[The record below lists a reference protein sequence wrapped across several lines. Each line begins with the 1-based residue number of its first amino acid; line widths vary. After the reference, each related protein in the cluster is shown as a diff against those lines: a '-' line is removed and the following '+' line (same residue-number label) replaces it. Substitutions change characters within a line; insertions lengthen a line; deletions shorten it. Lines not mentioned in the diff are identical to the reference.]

1 MNNLQKRVPI
11 IALLLSLFTPGL
23 GQMYNGQLKRAT
35 VFYLGGLL
43 LTILLSLSGLFSN
56 FYGTIL
62 CLAILVGYMIL
73 VMLDALLNAMKLQTI
88 ITRKYNRWYFY
99 VLIILTQA
107 FLINPYTK
115 SVIIPI
121 KAYRMPAGSMAPALL
136 VGDYLVVNKKYYHN
150 EKPKRGDII
159 VFPLPKDTSKDYIK
173 RVIGLPGEKLEIRND
188 KVFINNQLIEEP
200 YVEITD
206 VSIPSARKSP
216 KADFGPIVVPSD
228 NLFLLGDN
236 RDHSYDSRYWGSVD
250 ISALKGK
257 ALYIYWARDKDRIG
271 MEIK

>member
-1 MNNLQKRVPI
+1 MENLQKRVPI
-11 IALLLSLFTPGL
+11 IALLLSLLTPGL
-23 GQMYNGQLKRAT
+23 GQMYNGQLKKAT

-56 FYGTIL
+56 FYGMIL

-88 ITRKYNRWYFY
+88 TTRKYNRWYVY

-107 FLINPYTK
+107 FLINPYAK
-115 SVIIPI
+115 SIIIPI
-121 KAYRMPAGSMAPALL
+121 KAYRIPASSMAPALL
-136 VGDYLVVNKKYYHN
+136 VGDHLVVNKKYYHN
-150 EKPKRGDII
+150 EKPIRGDII
-159 VFPLPKDTSKDYIK
+159 VFPLPTNTSKDYIK
-173 RVIGLPGEKLEIRND
+173 RVIGLSGEKLEIRND
-188 KVFINNQLIEEP
+188 NVFINNQRIEEP

-206 VSIPSARKSP
+206 ASSPFTKKSP
-216 KADFGPIVVPSD
+216 KADFGPIVVRPD
-228 NLFLLGDN
+228 NLFVLGDN
-236 RDHSYDSRYWGSVD
+236 RDHSYDSRYWGSVE

>member
-1 MNNLQKRVPI
+1 MENPQKRVPI
-11 IALLLSLFTPGL
+11 IALLLSLLTPGL

-35 VFYLGGLL
+35 VFYLSGLL
-43 LTILLSLSGLFSN
+43 LTIILSLSGLFSN

-73 VMLDALLNAMKLQTI
+73 VMLGALLNAMKLQMIT
-88 ITRKYNRWYFY
+88 TRKYNRWYFY

-107 FLINPYTK
+107 FLINPYVK

-159 VFPLPKDTSKDYIK
+159 VFPFPKETSKDYVK
-173 RVIGLPGEKLEIRND
+173 RVIGLPGEKLEIRNNN
-188 KVFINNQLIEEP
+188 VFINNQLIEEP
-200 YVEITD
+200 YVEITEA
-206 VSIPSARKSP
+206 STPSAKESP
-216 KADFGPIVVPSD
+216 KADFEPIVVPPD
-228 NLFLLGDN
+228 NFFVLGDD
-236 RDHSYDSRYWGSVD
+236 RDHSYDSRHWGFVD